1 MSLFGGKRAR
11 EEAERPGSAA
21 PRGGA
26 TAPGP
31 APEKAPPEA
40 VSTRAAAPPDGA
52 PPSQAPRR
60 GAEGKMAHIGKSI
73 SIQGDLTGKEDLVV
87 EGQVEGKI
95 ELPDNELTIG
105 AEGRVRAEVRA
116 KTVIVVGHVAGNVSA
131 TERLEVQGDGVVD
144 GDVRAPRLIVQEGAV
159 VNGTIEM
166 SKPGDGAS
174 AKPPAAPKPQQQP
187 ASHGAS
193 EPSRTA
199 SPQSPPQ

>member
-1 MSLFGGKRAR
+1 LSLFGGKRAR
-11 EEAERPGSAA
+11 EEAERPGSSS

-52 PPSQAPRR
+52 SPSQAPRR

-166 SKPGDGAS
+166 AKPGDGAP

-187 ASHGAS
+187 ASHAAS